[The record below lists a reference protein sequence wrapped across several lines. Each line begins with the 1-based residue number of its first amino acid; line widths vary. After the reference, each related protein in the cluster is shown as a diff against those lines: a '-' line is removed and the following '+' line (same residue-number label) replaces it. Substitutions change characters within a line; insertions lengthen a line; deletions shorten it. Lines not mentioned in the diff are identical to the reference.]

1 MYSMFCGTPVLN
13 IRPLLV
19 LLGQSIRTL
28 YSLKE
33 LKNKLFLVLSLADF
47 ALMCVLH
54 ADNDAH

>member
-1 MYSMFCGTPVLN
+1 MFGGRPVLN

-19 LLGQSIRTL
+19 LLGLSIRTPH
-28 YSLKE
+28 SLKE